1 MGAVWGMNREVL
13 LALKEANERLAWE
26 EERRGSAYNHAM
38 PVHLTLETTMRCN
51 MRCVMCQVYRS
62 PDAIQRGLVGDS
74 MMPLE
79 LFEKVAKEAFPPAR
93 ELTPTV
99 MGEPLLT
106 PYLPRVLD
114 ILLEYSMKMNMVTNG
129 MYLTREM
136 SERLMPHLLK
146 IKVSFDGAS
155 KSTFEGIRR
164 GAQFERVMSNVR
176 RFNSVRERLDRDE
189 RPILAF
195 QVTLM
200 RRNIEELPEIVEL
213 ASSLGVDEVIG
224 LHVYVFDREFE
235 HQSLLHHREIADAF
249 ICRAEDKG
257 KELGVA
263 TRFPARFGV
272 GGKREGPH
280 ADQPPTVRPRLC
292 KFLWRELWVS
302 HTGDVT
308 PCCVPDRPVMGN
320 LRDSSLAE
328 IWNAVPYRELR
339 GRLASDDPFECCSH
353 CSLATQYEAGVGTAY
368 DERRFL
374 LYTDR

>member
-1 MGAVWGMNREVL
+1 MSREDL

-38 PVHLTLETTMRCN
+38 PVHLTLETTMKCN

-62 PDAIQRGLVGDS
+62 PDAIQRGQVADAV
-74 MMPLE
+74 MPLE
-79 LFEKVAKEAFPPAR
+79 LFEKVAEEAFPTAR
-93 ELTPTV
+93 EMTPTV

-106 PYLPRVLD
+106 PYLSRIFD
-114 ILLEYSMKMNMVTNG
+114 LLSEYSLKMNLVTNG

-164 GAQFERVMSNVR
+164 GAEFKRVMNNVR
-176 RFNSVRERLDRDE
+176 QFNSVRERLDRDE

-200 RRNIEELPEIVEL
+200 RKNIEELPQIVEL
-213 ASSLGVDEVIG
+213 ASNLGVDQVIG
-224 LHVYVFDREFE
+224 RHVYVFDREFE
-235 HQSLLHHREIADAF
+235 HQSLLHHREFADAF
-249 ICRAEDKG
+249 IRSAATKA

-263 TRFPARFGV
+263 THFPAPFRAEGE
-272 GGKREGPH
+272 REGPH
-280 ADQPPTVRPRLC
+280 ADQPPRERPRLC
-292 KFLWRELWVS
+292 NLLWRELWVS

-320 LRDSSLAE
+320 LRNSSLAQ
-328 IWNAVPYRELR
+328 IWNDTPYREMR
-339 GRLASDDPFECCSH
+339 GRLATDDPFECCSH
-353 CSLATQYEAGVGTAY
+353 CSLVTQREAGVGNDY
-368 DERRFL
+368 DERGFFL
-374 LYTDR
+374 YGDR

>member
-1 MGAVWGMNREVL
+1 MNREGL

-26 EERRGSAYNHAM
+26 EERSGLAYNHAM
-38 PVHLTLETTMRCN
+38 PVHLTLETTMKCN
-51 MRCVMCQVYRS
+51 MRCIMCQVYRS
-62 PDAIQRGLVGDS
+62 PDAIQRGLVGDPA
-74 MMPLE
+74 MPSE
-79 LFEKVAKEAFPPAR
+79 LFEKVAEEAFPTAK

-114 ILLEYSMKMNMVTNG
+114 ILSEYSMKMNMVTNG
-129 MYLTREM
+129 MYLTQEM

-164 GAQFERVMSNVR
+164 GAEFERVLSNVR
-176 RFNSVRERLDRDE
+176 QFNSARERLHRDE

-200 RRNIEELPEIVEL
+200 RKNIEELPQIVEL
-213 ASSLGVDEVIG
+213 ASSLGVDQVIG
-224 LHVYVFDREFE
+224 LHVYVFDPEFE
-235 HQSLLHHREIADAF
+235 HQSLLHHRELADAF
-249 ICRAEDKG
+249 MCGAEDRG

-263 TRFPARFGV
+263 THFPARFGRA
-272 GGKREGPH
+272 GERDRPH
-280 ADQPPTVRPRLC
+280 EDQPQSERPRLC

-328 IWNAVPYRELR
+328 IWNAAPYRDMR
-339 GRLASDDPFECCSH
+339 RRLPTDNPFECCSH
-353 CSLATQYEAGVGTAY
+353 CSLATQFEGGVGNDY
-368 DERRFL
+368 DERRFF
-374 LYTDR
+374 LYGDR